1 MSFGGRWDG
10 APGMVQ
16 PDRDGVGPVPG
27 GRSDG
32 DRDGVADV
40 TGSGRDGSEQGVE
53 NTGMKDGADRPKRW
67 GEKA

>member
-1 MSFGGRWDG
+1 MSFGGRWDC
-10 APGMVQ
+10 APGMVP

-32 DRDGVADV
+32 ERDGVADV
-40 TGSGRDGSEQGVE
+40 TGSGRDGREQGVE
-53 NTGMKDGADRPKRW
+53 NTGGADRPKQW